1 MLRTTA
7 AILGAA
13 TAVSLQ
19 ALDCDNAC
27 TIRKMIDEAVS
38 KGLGAAKVDAPIEG
52 GAENDVQ
59 DGQVI
64 DTDEGETH
72 LTEGEIVAE
81 GVQPE
86 EDDEETNEGVAGEAT
101 NAEAPAVEGDVAEDN
116 DVEAAA
122 GEGDV
127 AEDNDTEADVA
138 KPAAGEGDVAE
149 DNDVEADVAE
159 PAAGEGSV
167 AEDDDTEADIAEPA
181 AGEGSVAEEGEDNLD
196 GTVAGADIVPDSS
209 SSMDVEEQQEE
220 IIPDE

>member
-38 KGLGAAKVDAPIEG
+38 KGLGVAKEEAPIVVG
-52 GAENDVQ
+52 DENDVQ

-64 DTDEGETH
+64 GTDEGETH
-72 LTEGEIVAE
+72 LKDGEVVAE

-86 EDDEETNEGVAGEAT
+86 EDDEDDEETNEGVAGEAT

-181 AGEGSVAEEGEDNLD
+181 AGEGSVA
-196 GTVAGADIVPDSS
+196 V
-209 SSMDVEEQQEE
+209 
-220 IIPDE
+220 